1 MLVEISGSADFKSMP
16 WANGRGTTL
25 ELLRQEKDGHML
37 WRLSAADVVEDGDFS
52 PWPGV
57 DRTLILLEGAG
68 FDLDFG
74 DQGRANHV
82 EAFVPVVFSGDWKTR
97 AVNVRGRSQDFNI
110 MARRDAVATDVRVVD
125 GPCTGRSESELAIFV
140 ARGMFTAKIGGEVH
154 LLRAGQLLH
163 AQGQGGY
170 DLRGS
175 GKAIVIGV
183 QPR

>member
-25 ELLRQEKDGHML
+25 ELLRQEKDGQML

-57 DRTLILLEGAG
+57 DRTLVLLDGAG

-74 DQGRANHV
+74 DQGRATHV
-82 EAFVPVVFSGDWKTR
+82 EAFAPVAFSGDWKTR
-97 AVNVRGRSQDFNI
+97 AINVRGRSQDFNV
-110 MARRDAVATDVRVVD
+110 MARRDAVSAAVSVAAGARKGQCD
-125 GPCTGRSESELAIFV
+125 SELAIFV
-140 ARGMFTAKIGGEVH
+140 AKGLFTAKIGGEVH

-163 AQGQGGY
+163 AQGQGAY
-170 DLRGS
+170 DLRGA
-175 GKAIVIGV
+175 GQAIVIAV
-183 QPR
+183 TPR